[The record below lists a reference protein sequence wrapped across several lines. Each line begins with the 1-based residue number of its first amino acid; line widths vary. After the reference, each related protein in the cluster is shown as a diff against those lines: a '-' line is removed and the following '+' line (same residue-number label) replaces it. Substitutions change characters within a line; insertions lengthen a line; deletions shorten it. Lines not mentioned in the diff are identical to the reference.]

1 MITGPRVKFNMRC
14 VERGYTLDEVRPCIV
29 SEDGDTITV
38 DTEHPAYPRARP
50 GLSAVQKAVNF
61 ATSAARHVAAG
72 APRCTEEQVAARHA
86 ICSTCEFLK
95 NGSCEK
101 CGCPVVRE
109 RAYISKLSW
118 AGESCPAGKWG
129 PVSPAG

>member
-1 MITGPRVKFNMRC
+1 MRRATLAA
-14 VERGYTLDEVRPCIV
+14 VAAKRGYSGDSAAACITADYG
-29 SEDGDTITV
+29 DGWVEV

-61 ATSAARHVAAG
+61 ATSAVKHVAAG
-72 APRCTEEQVAARHA
+72 APRCTDEQVAARHA

>member
-1 MITGPRVKFNMRC
+1 MTPPTIADRHKALAAFREAMAGQKAAPAIS
-14 VERGYTLDEVRPCIV
+14 P
-29 SEDGDTITV
+29 ITV
-38 DTEHPAYPRARP
+38 PSFLEKVGH
-50 GLSAVQKAVNF
+50 F
-61 ATSAARHVAAG
+61 ATSAVKHVAAG
-72 APRCTEEQVAARHA
+72 APRCTDEQVAARHA
-86 ICSTCEFLK
+86 ICSGCEYFDGK
-95 NGSCEK
+95 ACKK